1 MAVAS
6 ASSLAVSVW
15 LSREKAVSSATAR
28 RAPSAPRACPASPGP
43 SPPLTPNS
51 ARCDASRTAI
61 TELSLSDIKH
71 SCGGLP
77 ACDGMT
83 GETDREDRRLLPH
96 HAARLLRPLFR
107 APRIGPCSEP
117 AQAGGEHPLP

>member
-43 SPPLTPNS
+43 SPPVTEPLTPNS

-61 TELSLSDIKH
+61 TELSLSDSKH
-71 SCGGLP
+71 ACGGLP
-77 ACDGMT
+77 ASAT
-83 GETDREDRRLLPH
+83 ERQERPDREDRRLLPH
-96 HAARLLRPLFR
+96 H
-107 APRIGPCSEP
+107 
-117 AQAGGEHPLP
+117 